1 MAFRL
6 RMNVDEIDADDIR
19 TFRKA
24 AFLKA
29 KKQVKSKNMNK
40 FKERDFL

>member
-6 RMNVDEIDADDIR
+6 SMNVDKIDADNIR
-19 TFRKA
+19 SFRKT

>member
-19 TFRKA
+19 NFRKL
-24 AFLKA
+24 AFRKA
-29 KKQVKSKNMNK
+29 KKQVNSKNMNK
-40 FKERDFL
+40 FIERDFL